1 MRVWRNLGVAAAVLA
16 AAWGGTAL
24 ADDPRDPAMTPDA
37 IARDAATIRRL
48 NRDQLAYVR
57 QRDAGYAQGWRDNA
71 AARSDDAD
79 EGYTADSYDAGRRS
93 YADSRADYA
102 AERRDYAEQRREYDR
117 QMREWRQDVAAC
129 RAGYYEHCD
138 R

>member
-1 MRVWRNLGVAAAVLA
+1 MRVLRKIRAGAAACLA
-16 AAWGGTAL
+16 LACVAPAL
-24 ADDPRDPAMTPDA
+24 ADDPRDPSMTPEA

-48 NRDQLAYVR
+48 NQDQLAYVR
-57 QRDAGYAQGWRDNA
+57 QRDAGYAQGWRDHA
-71 AARSDDAD
+71 GTGDAGD
-79 EGYTADSYDAGRRS
+79 GYTADPYQAGRRS

-102 AERRDYAEQRREYDR
+102 AQRRDYAEQRREYDR

-138 R
+138 Q

>member
-24 ADDPRDPAMTPDA
+24 ADDPRDPTMTPEA

-57 QRDAGYAQGWRDNA
+57 QRDAGYAQGWRDHA
-71 AARSDDAD
+71 AARSDDDAD
-79 EGYTADSYDAGRRS
+79 EGYTADRRT
-93 YADSRADYA
+93 YADSRADYEA
-102 AERRDYAEQRREYDR
+102 QRRDYAEQRREYDR

-138 R
+138 Q